1 MRRSRGYGVRGST
14 EVRTTEYAGIRGKA
28 HTVGGRPLLSG
39 QKAPV
44 NASASSFERH
54 ALYDVGKL
62 VADLPVAA
70 VPLRYSCLKKR
81 TLILRK

>member
-14 EVRTTEYAGIRGKA
+14 EVRTTEYGGIRGNA
-28 HTVGGRPLLSG
+28 HTVDERPLLSG

-54 ALYDVGKL
+54 TFHDVGKL
-62 VADLPVAA
+62 VDDLPVAA
-70 VPLRYSCLKKR
+70 VLPRYSCLKR
-81 TLILRK
+81 GHSC